1 MPELPAF
8 LEGEFRC
15 KVDARHRLALPQALG
30 EPLTAS
36 GGPYVLAKERL
47 GCASLWNAAVWEST
61 VNLKVELAKQ
71 KVRGGLWNHRIE
83 QAQLFGRL
91 LSTRHE
97 RVVIDTKY
105 RLVVPEG
112 FREFLGLGEPATKSP
127 DEGGE
132 TECHLTVLGAA
143 VCIELWHPRAWLKY
157 LARRMPKFRQLIE
170 ELS

>member
-1 MPELPAF
+1 MPELPTF

-15 KVDARHRLALPQALG
+15 KLDARHRLAVPRALA
-30 EPLTAS
+30 EPLTAA

-47 GCASLWNAAVWEST
+47 GCVSLWNAEVWQST
-61 VNLKVELAKQ
+61 VNLKMELSKQ

-83 QAQLFGRL
+83 QAQTFGRL
-91 LSTRHE
+91 LSTRHAE
-97 RVVIDTKY
+97 AVIDKKY

-112 FREFLGLGEPATKSP
+112 FRQFLGLTEPIAEGP
-127 DEGGE
+127 EEGGE
-132 TECHLTVLGAA
+132 TARYLTVLGAA
-143 VCIELWHPRAWLKY
+143 VCVEIWHPRAWLKY

>member
-1 MPELPAF
+1 MPELPVF
-8 LEGEFRC
+8 LEGEYRC
-15 KVDARHRLALPQALG
+15 KLDARHRLALPQALA
-30 EPLTAS
+30 EPLTAA

-47 GCASLWNAAVWEST
+47 GCASLWNAEVWEST

-91 LSTRHE
+91 LSARHA
-97 RVVIDTKY
+97 RVVIDKKY
-105 RLVVPEG
+105 RLVVPED
-112 FREFLGLGEPATKSP
+112 FRQFLRLTEPVAEES
-127 DEGGE
+127 DEGSG
-132 TECHLTVLGAA
+132 TAGQVAVLGAG
-143 VCIELWHPRAWLKY
+143 VCVEIWHPRAWLKY